1 MIMIAIGCDHGG
13 INIKNA
19 VIEYMKENG
28 FEFHDFGCYTTGS
41 VDYPEYAYKVAKSV
55 ADGEAE
61 FGIICCGTGIGV
73 SMAANK
79 VKGIRAAVCTDEFC
93 AEMTRRHNN
102 ANIMCMGGRVITE
115 EKAVKLA
122 SIFLNTPFDGGRHE
136 NRVNMITA
144 IENGTFDTKH

>member
-1 MIMIAIGCDHGG
+1 MIAIGCDHGG